1 MAKGSVVG
9 LNIGSSTIKVAELQ
23 KGRGGI
29 EVTAIGITPTPEDTV
44 SNGVIIAP
52 DVLGET
58 IKDLLASSGIRSKST
73 VSSVAGQ
80 SSLVVQIIEV
90 PKMSDA
96 ELKETMSYEVE
107 RHIPFAATEVIMDF
121 KPLHPADE
129 DPDAQNM
136 EVLLCVAQED
146 MINAHVETLEA
157 AGLRPEAIDIE
168 ALSAARVSIDLVGE
182 ATPGETVGI
191 LNIGASVTDITVV
204 RDGLLN
210 FTRAV
215 PVAGDTLTQAIVDSF
230 GIEKFEAE
238 RIKKELGAAI
248 LEGQQPAEDVDF
260 SGGATGA
267 EVADL
272 DGFTEPDF
280 DFGAVP
286 ASGDESETAP
296 VSDSDTLLG
305 GNTDTFGETAAD
317 NESAT
322 SPQPE
327 VNPFDLSLDDVPS
340 APAVP
345 DNPFDLSLDDASRS
359 VSAPSPASDPPANPF
374 DLSLDADSPVQ
385 EPAGNLSLAFSETET
400 VLEEDVATPPPGAF
414 DLGGG
419 DTARANADEPLF
431 DFGSTGESPA
441 EAGAVS
447 STASPGMNPFLHGG
461 GVNGAETATG
471 DVTTEFGSPGVNPFL
486 DEGTGDDNMFG
497 GENLFADAMTTSI
510 APQEEIT
517 PGAVYRVL
525 SPVLEEL
532 VTETRRSLEYY
543 TSRYPDAVIGRLVIM
558 GGTARLKH
566 LDKFLSNE
574 LGIRVVT
581 ANPFEHLTL
590 NSKDTPP
597 EYAEELAPSLAVSI
611 GLALRDMV

>member
-80 SSLVVQIIEV
+80 SSLVVRIIEV

-305 GNTDTFGETAAD
+305 G
-317 NESAT
+317 
-322 SPQPE
+322 
-327 VNPFDLSLDDVPS
+327 
-340 APAVP
+340 
-345 DNPFDLSLDDASRS
+345 
-359 VSAPSPASDPPANPF
+359 
-374 DLSLDADSPVQ
+374 
-385 EPAGNLSLAFSETET
+385 
-400 VLEEDVATPPPGAF
+400 
-414 DLGGG
+414 
-419 DTARANADEPLF
+419 
-431 DFGSTGESPA
+431 
-441 EAGAVS
+441 
-447 STASPGMNPFLHGG
+447 
-461 GVNGAETATG
+461 
-471 DVTTEFGSPGVNPFL
+471 
-486 DEGTGDDNMFG
+486 
-497 GENLFADAMTTSI
+497 
-510 APQEEIT
+510 
-517 PGAVYRVL
+517 
-525 SPVLEEL
+525 
-532 VTETRRSLEYY
+532 
-543 TSRYPDAVIGRLVIM
+543 
-558 GGTARLKH
+558 
-566 LDKFLSNE
+566 
-574 LGIRVVT
+574 
-581 ANPFEHLTL
+581 
-590 NSKDTPP
+590 
-597 EYAEELAPSLAVSI
+597 
-611 GLALRDMV
+611 